1 MEIAALRGAVANRMV
16 SSAFLHVE
24 FVKALHARTPLM
36 MTLTQEKIQ
45 MLIFDS

>member
-1 MEIAALRGAVANRMV
+1 MEIVALSSAVAKRMM
-16 SSAFLHVE
+16 SSAFLHVK

-36 MTLTQEKIQ
+36 MALTQQKIQ